1 MEEGELVKIKALVTG
16 FIVTYLLLSVPAMF
30 GMGVVIDWIPE
41 ATFSQKVQGYMVEG
55 FTNNY
60 LVKIVVSIFASV
72 LFSFFLSTYK
82 AK

>member
-1 MEEGELVKIKALVTG
+1 MKIKALVTG
-16 FIVTYLLLSVPAMF
+16 FIVVYLLLSLPAMF

-41 ATFSQKVQGYMVEG
+41 ATFLQKVQGYMVEG

-60 LVKIVVSIFASV
+60 LIKIVVSIFASV